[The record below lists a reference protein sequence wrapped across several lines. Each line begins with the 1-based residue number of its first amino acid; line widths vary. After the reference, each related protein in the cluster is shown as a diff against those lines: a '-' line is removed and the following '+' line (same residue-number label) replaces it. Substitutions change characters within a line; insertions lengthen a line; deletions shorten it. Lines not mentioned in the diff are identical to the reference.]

1 MIHIDF
7 YLNVRNTLLIILI
20 IFMTIKIYSFVI
32 SFRID
37 DKIISMKEKIDLE
50 TKKLGLPLYL
60 YFQDNFSIE
69 KIVMNRSS
77 GKITSYGDK
86 KKI

>member
-37 DKIISMKEKIDLE
+37 DVDDIACTRKKTVVIIAFCAIGILLTMNCLVIE
-50 TKKLGLPLYL
+50 LP
-60 YFQDNFSIE
+60 SI
-69 KIVMNRSS
+69 
-77 GKITSYGDK
+77 
-86 KKI
+86 

>member
-37 DKIISMKEKIDLE
+37 DVDDIACTRKKTVAIIAFCAIGILL
-50 TKKLGLPLYL
+50 T
-60 YFQDNFSIE
+60 
-69 KIVMNRSS
+69 MN
-77 GKITSYGDK
+77 
-86 KKI
+86 

>member
-7 YLNVRNTLLIILI
+7 YLNVRNILLIILI

-37 DKIISMKEKIDLE
+37 DVDDIACTRKKTVAIIAFCAIGILLTMNCLVIE
-50 TKKLGLPLYL
+50 LP
-60 YFQDNFSIE
+60 SI
-69 KIVMNRSS
+69 
-77 GKITSYGDK
+77 
-86 KKI
+86 